1 VRGAAAG
8 VVAAVLSVG
17 CAHVRLHDG
26 PGEVDLGR
34 PPPALAARGATLPA
48 RTIDR
53 AVVVS
58 PGVLAGLG
66 AREVGDGDMH
76 GAASLGFELGVHATH
91 VKMSELAKGGSRDF
105 GFPDVAGWGVNF
117 GWTPYQTRTPAQRS
131 HQPSMYL
138 EGQWRKELV
147 GLAAGVAFTPE
158 DSRRERTGFQVTP
171 LAGPF
176 YGRLQV
182 LLDGN
187 VALEFGLAVKIPV
200 VFSWGP

>member
-1 VRGAAAG
+1 
-8 VVAAVLSVG
+8 
-17 CAHVRLHDG
+17 
-26 PGEVDLGR
+26 
-34 PPPALAARGATLPA
+34 LPA

-53 AVVVS
+53 AVVLS

-76 GAASLGFELGVHATH
+76 GAASLGFELGAHTTR
-91 VKMSELAKGGSRDF
+91 VKMSELDKDGSRDY
-105 GFPDVAGWGVNF
+105 GFRDMAGWGVNF

-138 EGQWRKELV
+138 EAQWRWYLL
-147 GLAAGVAFTPE
+147 GLAAGAAFTPE

-187 VALEFGLAVKIPV
+187 VALELGVAIKFPV